1 MMEVFSKI
9 RTAARVCIL
18 SRCAP
23 SGRRKWAR
31 RGFTLIE
38 LLLAMT
44 IMGLL
49 AGIAAHP
56 LHAALERVRVV
67 RAIAEISTLQREI
80 AMYETERGVL
90 PPTLADIGRGGM
102 LDPWGRPYAYVPFP
116 TAGGG
121 GNGNGGGGNGNGGGG
136 NGNGGGGN
144 GNGGGG
150 NGGGGGGNGG
160 GGGIAGI
167 ARKDRFL
174 VPINSTYDL
183 YSVGAD
189 GKSTGPLT
197 ASISH
202 DDVIRANDGGYVG
215 LASGY

>member
-1 MMEVFSKI
+1 
-9 RTAARVCIL
+9 
-18 SRCAP
+18 
-23 SGRRKWAR
+23 
-31 RGFTLIE
+31 
-38 LLLAMT
+38 MT

-56 LHAALERVRVV
+56 LHAALTQARNA
-67 RAIAEISTLQREI
+67 RAISEVSMLQREI
-80 AMYETERGVL
+80 VMYEAERGSL
-90 PPTLADIGRGGM
+90 PPTLAEIGRGGM

-121 GNGNGGGGNGNGGGG
+121 GNGNGGGGNGNGG
-136 NGNGGGGN
+136 
-144 GNGGGG
+144 
-150 NGGGGGGNGG
+150 GGGGGGNGG

-197 ASISH
+197 ASISR
-202 DDVIRANDGGYVG
+202 DDIIRANDGGYVG